1 MTRRVFEFISHY
13 RAELICALLL
23 VVMGLNFLSV
33 LPRKNLTLDETIH
46 IPAGFYNLHGN
57 LAINI
62 EHPPLVKMLSA
73 LPLLFTHTQAA
84 AVDPQREYSDYQ
96 IAQNFWRAN
105 DAHYEALTFWPR
117 VPMIAI
123 ALLLGALIFFCARR
137 LFGPRTA
144 LLAAALYAL
153 EPTVP
158 AHGRVVQTD
167 IASALAYLLL
177 SFALYFYLQTP
188 NFRYAL
194 YVGLSAGL
202 ALSTKFS
209 MVALAPFAIVPLLG
223 LFIFAPRLGQKRG
236 LVAAQLAIATVAL
249 IMIVNAGYL
258 FHHPKQRY
266 TLSFYDSGGSAT
278 THQPLPELAGQTF
291 MAIQHIIPADFIH
304 GMVRVVVLDQARSP
318 AGLLGMYSK
327 GGWWYYFPVAFGLK
341 TTIPFLL
348 LSVVSIVWALWI
360 LFRKRDERVLVLLVP
375 VFSFAALAM
384 MASTNIGIRH
394 LLPVY
399 PFLFILGGAFL
410 DHLLSYRRQRVM
422 MAGILAIV
430 LAWMGIEAIRAYPDY
445 LTYMNEFASRA
456 PHWYYLSDSNVEWGD
471 DVKGLAAYLH
481 ERGEDTVS
489 EAIWGFEI
497 LEKYGIRKA
506 DAPSN
511 PDEAMTRYVAVG
523 ASFLNG
529 SVNPSRNPN
538 DYAAYRELKPE
549 KIIGGSIYV
558 YRIRP

>member
-1 MTRRVFEFISHY
+1 
-13 RAELICALLL
+13 
-23 VVMGLNFLSV
+23 MGANFLSV

-57 LAINI
+57 FGINI
-62 EHPPLVKMLSA
+62 EHPPPVKMLSA
-73 LPLLFTHTQAA
+73 LPILFTDTQAP
-84 AVDPQREYSDYQ
+84 AVDPQRESSDYQ
-96 IAQNFWRAN
+96 IAQSFWKAN

-117 VPMIAI
+117 IPMIAI
-123 ALLLGALIFFCARR
+123 ALLLGASIFLCARR
-137 LFGPRTA
+137 LFGARAA
-144 LLAAALYAL
+144 LLAAAIYAL
-153 EPTVP
+153 EPTVL

-167 IASALAYLLL
+167 IPSALAYLLL
-177 SFALYFYLQTP
+177 SFALYLYLQTP
-188 NFRYAL
+188 NVRHAL
-194 YVGLSAGL
+194 YIGLSAGL

-223 LFIFAPRLGQKRG
+223 LFICAPRLGQKRG
-236 LVAAQLAIATVAL
+236 LVAAHLATASVAL
-249 IMIVNAGYL
+249 ILVVNAAYF
-258 FHHPKQRY
+258 FHHPTQRY
-266 TLSFYDSGGSAT
+266 TLSFYDSGSSPLA
-278 THQPLPELAGQTF
+278 HQPTARALAMQAFT
-291 MAIQHIIPADFIH
+291 ALQHIIPAEFIH
-304 GMVRVVVLDQARSP
+304 GMTRVLVLDQARSP
-318 AGLLGMYSK
+318 AGLLGMYSQE
-327 GGWWYYFPVAFGLK
+327 GWWYYFPVAFGLK

-348 LSVVSIVWALWI
+348 LSVVSAVWALWI
-360 LFRKRDERVLVLLVP
+360 LFRRRDERVLVLLVP
-375 VFSFAALAM
+375 IFSFTALAM

-399 PFLFILGGAFL
+399 PFLFILSGAFL
-410 DHLLSYRRQRVM
+410 DHLLSYRKQRVL
-422 MAGILAIV
+422 MAGILAVV

-445 LTYMNEFASRA
+445 LSYMNEFASRA

-497 LEKYGIRKA
+497 LEKYGIRKV

-558 YRIRP
+558 YRVRQ

>member
-153 EPTVP
+153 EPTVL

-249 IMIVNAGYL
+249 IMIVNAGYF

-266 TLSFYDSGGSAT
+266 TLSFYDSGSSAT
-278 THQPLPELAGQTF
+278 THQPLPELAGQAF
-291 MAIQHIIPADFIH
+291 MAVQHIIPADFIH
-304 GMVRVVVLDQARSP
+304 GMLRVVVLDQARSP

-327 GGWWYYFPVAFGLK
+327 EGWWYYFPVAFGLK

-375 VFSFAALAM
+375 IFSFAALAM

-399 PFLFILGGAFL
+399 PFLFIMGGAFL

-422 MAGILAIV
+422 MAGILAVV